1 MTGPRQ
7 LSRDAVELRRK
18 VIDACWDDDRFG
30 YIDKDRFVG
39 SCPICAFALIV
50 RFAGYA
56 PRASLE
62 CSWGCE
68 EAEIADRIGLQ
79 VVR

>member
-1 MTGPRQ
+1 MTASRQ
-7 LSRDAVELRRK
+7 LSPGAVELRRR
-18 VIDACWDDDRFG
+18 VIDACWDKARFG

-39 SCPICAFALIV
+39 TCPICAFVLIV

-62 CSWGCE
+62 CSWGCT
-68 EAEIADRIGLQ
+68 EAEIADRIGLE
-79 VVR
+79 VFR